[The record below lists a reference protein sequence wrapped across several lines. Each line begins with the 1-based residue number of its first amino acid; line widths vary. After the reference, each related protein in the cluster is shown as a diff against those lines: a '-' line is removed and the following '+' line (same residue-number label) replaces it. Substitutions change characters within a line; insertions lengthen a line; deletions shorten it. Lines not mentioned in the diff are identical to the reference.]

1 MNLSAWSGIF
11 LKPVGGL
18 GSEIKVVQVFIY
30 YYHRVVYPSRPFIGT
45 GDAPITAKN
54 IISVLFPLPTT
65 WVWLLCSVWPS
76 QGPETVSWPRGWNVR
91 SFISQA
97 RLDTLR
103 QHGPVT
109 RATGWKFQTN
119 YASSCIRL
127 AVWCQVKH
135 LPSLDLYLNLFA
147 SWWEWLLWD
156 NMQLQPF
163 WAWAASFIRQ
173 EWRASDFLTSQ
184 SQCKAKT

>member
-1 MNLSAWSGIF
+1 MNLSAWSGIL

-30 YYHRVVYPSRPFIGT
+30 YYYRVVYPSRPFIGT
-45 GDAPITAKN
+45 GDALTTAKN

-65 WVWLLCSVWPS
+65 WLWLLCSLWPN

-91 SFISQA
+91 SLISQG
-97 RLDTLR
+97 RLDTPR
-103 QHGPVT
+103 QRGPVT
-109 RATGWKFQTN
+109 WAMGWKFQTN

-135 LPSLDLYLNLFA
+135 LPSLDLYLSLFDT
-147 SWWEWLLWD
+147 WWEWLLWD
-156 NMQLQPF
+156 NTELTVF
-163 WAWAASFIRQ
+163 LSLGFFIHKTGM
-173 EWRASDFLTSQ
+173 TS
-184 SQCKAKT
+184 